1 MEQKEHDETYTQIKS
16 ARESETLL
24 VLRKG
29 VFLML
34 VVDIQKQ
41 LSHFELNVNF
51 SVANEIVVLF
61 GPSGSGKTT
70 ILNCI
75 AGISKPTSGIIQ
87 LHDTILFQHKKV
99 FVPIQKRNIGYVF
112 QDYALFPHMTVWK
125 NIAYGMKNESFA
137 KELMK
142 ELRIDH
148 LRDSYPSEISGGEKQ
163 RVAIARAIA
172 TEPDALLLDEP
183 FSALDEQTRLKGHE
197 ELLRI
202 HKHWRIPIILVTHH
216 NEEAKKLGDRIL
228 YLHEGKIHDDK
239 MKADLSLTYSS
250 STN

>member
-1 MEQKEHDETYTQIKS
+1 
-16 ARESETLL
+16 
-24 VLRKG
+24 
-29 VFLML
+29 ML

-75 AGISKPTSGIIQ
+75 AGISKPTSGSIQ

-148 LRDSYPSEISGGEKQ
+148 LRDNYPSEISGGEKQ

-239 MKADLSLTYSS
+239 MKADLSPTYSS

>member
-1 MEQKEHDETYTQIKS
+1 
-16 ARESETLL
+16 
-24 VLRKG
+24 
-29 VFLML
+29 ML

-228 YLHEGKIHDDK
+228 YLHEGKIHNDK

>member
-1 MEQKEHDETYTQIKS
+1 VEQKEHDETYTQIKS

-228 YLHEGKIHDDK
+228 YLHEGKIHNDK